1 MIQAKQHKYSQI
13 SNPKKGA
20 KGTKEI
26 FWGRMGP
33 NHHKHSQIIRKK
45 KGKGA
50 KGTKGVLREIMHP
63 NQIKYSQISDEKKKK
78 GA

>member
-13 SNPKKGA
+13 SNQKKGA

-33 NHHKHSQIIRKK
+33 NHHKHSKII
-45 KGKGA
+45 
-50 KGTKGVLREIMHP
+50 
-63 NQIKYSQISDEKKKK
+63 KKKK
-78 GA
+78 GGRCKRYKGSFWGNNAPK

>member
-33 NHHKHSQIIRKK
+33 NHHKHSQII
-45 KGKGA
+45 
-50 KGTKGVLREIMHP
+50 
-63 NQIKYSQISDEKKKK
+63 KKKK
-78 GA
+78 RGKVQKVQREFLGK